1 MVEKILLAE
10 PRGFCAGVER
20 AIRIVEEA
28 LKEYGTVYVRH
39 QIVHN
44 QHVVEELEQKG
55 AVFIESLEEVPEK
68 STIVFSAHGT
78 PPTVFKDAEKKQ
90 LNVIDAACPLVKKVH
105 MEARRYAEQ
114 GYDIV
119 LIGHKGHQEVIGTTG
134 YAKMSVIQNA
144 RDISELELGP
154 KAAYLTQTTLSVDQ
168 TKDIIAE
175 LKTRFPYIKGPA
187 KDDIC
192 YATTNR
198 QRAVQEIAGECD
210 LLLVIG
216 AENSSNTR
224 RLAETGSRAGVE
236 TYRINDNSEIETAW
250 LENRIIGITSGAS
263 VPEKIVESVIEY
275 IKEQHPQVRAER
287 RVYIDENTKFNL
299 PVIKKER

>member
-55 AVFIESLEEVPEK
+55 AVFIESLEEVPER

-105 MEARRYAEQ
+105 MEARRYSEQ

-119 LIGHKGHQEVIGTTG
+119 LIGHRGHQEVIGTTG

-144 RDISELELGP
+144 RDVSELELGP

-168 TKDIIAE
+168 TKDIISA
-175 LKTRFPYIKGPA
+175 LKERFPYIEGP
-187 KDDIC
+187 KRDDIC